1 MSNHRFIVVFLLG
14 IVLVSATLVV
24 LSWRTRVVASEA
36 TRNTLCTVAP
46 EQVEGIEISRNGTN
60 VVKLARNDAGAWG
73 IVSPYVAP
81 ADAAPVARLV
91 DALTLMP
98 LGDMRTE
105 SELAGLG
112 EEFADFGLSGTV
124 RASVRIVAGARE
136 SRVSFGALSAS
147 GRDVY
152 ARADGLFNVFSV
164 GVEALEAIPED
175 ADGFRVRTLISSA
188 GEQISG
194 IDLHKPEAPFIRLVR
209 NASGWRLSSPV
220 EAPADA
226 AVVSALVDGLVGAR
240 IAGFVMPAAA
250 HASGTGGQAVLSQS
264 ALAPYGLAA
273 EAGLSVSVRSD
284 AGTSEQIV
292 FGSSA
297 GTNLV
302 YALVQNGTAVVTLP
316 ATVADLFRTRE
327 AALRDSRVFP
337 FGVDEQVKSVSLAA
351 GRLVYVLARGA
362 NGDWR
367 LEAPVAAPADPAAA
381 AALVD
386 VVLRIRRNDVLQDA
400 ASDDAEA
407 VRVAVATSSGVHP
420 DVSVAKTVFRA
431 CGSFA
436 DLRSKT
442 LLELDSQAVRRL
454 SLKPAEGVGVSV
466 VLNPERNLWNLAEGS
481 APATVRVDAVKTLL
495 AALTRVE
502 AKSVETMAA
511 TPEDLRRCGLDA
523 PTLVIAVD
531 FEGQDAVRRN
541 LMLGAAAP
549 GGGRY
554 ATVGGADAV
563 FVLDRSTVSALMVA
577 ITER

>member
-1 MSNHRFIVVFLLG
+1 MSNNRFIAFFLSG
-14 IVLVSATLVV
+14 ILLTSAVLAL
-24 LSWRTRVVASEA
+24 LSWRTRAVASEA
-36 TRNTLCTVAP
+36 TRNTLCTLAP
-46 EQVEGIEISRNGTN
+46 EAVEGIEISRNGTN
-60 VVKLARNDAGAWG
+60 IVKLTRNDIGAWG
-73 IVSPYVAP
+73 IVNPYSAP

-91 DALTLMP
+91 DALTLLP

-105 SELAGLG
+105 SELASLG
-112 EEFADFGLSGTV
+112 EVFTDFGLSGTV
-124 RASVRIVAGARE
+124 RASVKLIAKGSE
-136 SRVSFGALSAS
+136 SQVFFGALSAS
-147 GRDVY
+147 GKDVY
-152 ARADGLFNVFSV
+152 ARADGLVNVFTV
-164 GVEALEAIPED
+164 GVEALEAIPVD

-188 GEQISG
+188 SEQISSL
-194 IDLHKPEAPFIRLVR
+194 DLHKPEAPFIRLVR
-209 NASGWRLSSPV
+209 SASGWRLSSPV
-220 EAPADA
+220 EAPADET
-226 AVVSALVDGLVGAR
+226 VVSALVDGLVGAR
-240 IAGFVMPAAA
+240 IVGFVMPSAA
-250 HASGTGGQAVLSQS
+250 HATRVGERTVLSQS
-264 ALAPYGLAA
+264 ALAPYGLAV
-273 EAGLSVSVRSD
+273 ELGLSISVKSD
-284 AGTSEQIV
+284 SGTSEQIV

-302 YALVQNGTAVVTLP
+302 YALVQNGTAVVTMP
-316 ATVADLFRTRE
+316 AAVADLFRTRE

-337 FGVDEQVKSVSLAA
+337 FGADEQVKSVSITA
-351 GRLVYVLARGA
+351 GQLVYVLARGA

-367 LEAPVAAPADPAAA
+367 LAAPVAAPADPAAA

-386 VVLRIRRNDVLQDA
+386 AVLRIRRNDVLQGAPLDGE
-400 ASDDAEA
+400 DA
-407 VRVAVATSSGVHP
+407 VRVSVATSSGGHP
-420 DVSVAKTVFRA
+420 DVSVAKAVFKE

-442 LLELDSQAVRRL
+442 LLELDVQSIRRL
-454 SLKPAEGVGVSV
+454 SLKPLEGVGVSV

-541 LMLGAAAP
+541 LMLGSVAP

-563 FVLDRSTVSALMVA
+563 FVLDRSTTSALMVS
-577 ITER
+577 ITE

>member
-1 MSNHRFIVVFLLG
+1 MSNNRFIAFFLSG
-14 IVLVSATLVV
+14 ILLTSAVLAL
-24 LSWRTRVVASEA
+24 LSWRTRAVASEA
-36 TRNTLCTVAP
+36 TRNTLCTLAP
-46 EQVEGIEISRNGTN
+46 EAVEGIEISRNGTN
-60 VVKLARNDAGAWG
+60 IVKLTRNDIGAWG
-73 IVSPYVAP
+73 IVNPYSAP

-91 DALTLMP
+91 DALTLLP

-105 SELAGLG
+105 SELASLG
-112 EEFADFGLSGTV
+112 EDFTDFGLSGTV
-124 RASVRIVAGARE
+124 RASVKLIAKGSE
-136 SRVSFGALSAS
+136 SQVFFGALSAS
-147 GRDVY
+147 GKDVY
-152 ARADGLFNVFSV
+152 ARADGLVNVFTV
-164 GVEALEAIPED
+164 GVEALEAIPVD

-188 GEQISG
+188 SEQISSL
-194 IDLHKPEAPFIRLVR
+194 DLHKPEAPFIRLVR
-209 NASGWRLSSPV
+209 SASGWRLSSPV
-220 EAPADA
+220 EAPADET
-226 AVVSALVDGLVGAR
+226 VVSALVDGLVGAR
-240 IAGFVMPAAA
+240 IVGFVMPSAA
-250 HASGTGGQAVLSQS
+250 HATRVGERTVLSQS
-264 ALAPYGLAA
+264 ALAPYGLAV
-273 EAGLSVSVRSD
+273 ELGLSISVKSD
-284 AGTSEQIV
+284 SGTSEQIV

-302 YALVQNGTAVVTLP
+302 YALVQNGTAVVTMP
-316 ATVADLFRTRE
+316 AAVADLFRTRE

-337 FGVDEQVKSVSLAA
+337 FGADEQVKSVSITA
-351 GRLVYVLARGA
+351 GQLVYVLARGA

-367 LEAPVAAPADPAAA
+367 LAAPVAAPADPAAA

-386 VVLRIRRNDVLQDA
+386 AVLRIRRNDVLQGAPLDGE
-400 ASDDAEA
+400 DA
-407 VRVAVATSSGVHP
+407 VRVSVATSSGGHP
-420 DVSVAKTVFRA
+420 DVSVAKAVFKE

-442 LLELDSQAVRRL
+442 LLELDVQSIRRL
-454 SLKPAEGVGVSV
+454 SLKPLEGVGVSV

-541 LMLGAAAP
+541 LMLGSAAP

-563 FVLDRSTVSALMVA
+563 FVLDRSTTSALMVS
-577 ITER
+577 ITE

>member
-1 MSNHRFIVVFLLG
+1 MSNNRCIAFFLSG
-14 IVLVSATLVV
+14 ILLTSAVLVF
-24 LSWRTRVVASEA
+24 LSWRTRAVASEA
-36 TRNTLCTVAP
+36 TRNTLCTLAP
-46 EQVEGIEISRNGTN
+46 EAVEGIEISRNGTN
-60 VVKLARNDAGAWG
+60 IVKLTRNDSGAWS
-73 IVSPYVAP
+73 IVNPYFAP

-91 DALTLMP
+91 DALTLLP

-105 SELAGLG
+105 SELASLG
-112 EEFADFGLSGTV
+112 EDFADFGLAGTV
-124 RASVRIVAGARE
+124 RASVKLIAKGGE
-136 SRVSFGALSAS
+136 SQVFFGALSAS
-147 GRDVY
+147 GKDVY
-152 ARADGLFNVFSV
+152 ARADGLLNVFTV
-164 GVEALEAIPED
+164 GVEALEAIPVD

-188 GEQISG
+188 GEQISSL
-194 IDLHKPEAPFIRLVR
+194 DLHKPEAPFIRLVR
-209 NASGWRLSSPV
+209 SASGWRLSSPV
-220 EAPADA
+220 EAPADET
-226 AVVSALVDGLVGAR
+226 VVSALVDGLVGAR
-240 IAGFVMPAAA
+240 IVGFVMPSAA
-250 HASGTGGQAVLSQS
+250 HATRVGERTVLSQS

-273 EAGLSVSVRSD
+273 EAGLSISVKSD
-284 AGTSEQIV
+284 SGTSEQIV

-302 YALVQNGTAVVTLP
+302 YALVQNGTAVVTMP
-316 ATVADLFRTRE
+316 AAVADLFRTRE

-337 FGVDEQVKSVSLAA
+337 FGADEQVKSVSITA
-351 GRLVYVLARGA
+351 GKLVYVLARGA

-367 LEAPVAAPADPAAA
+367 LAAPVAAPADPAAA

-386 VVLRIRRNDVLQDA
+386 AVLRIRRNDVLQGAPLDGE
-400 ASDDAEA
+400 DA
-407 VRVAVATSSGVHP
+407 VRVSVATSSGGHP
-420 DVSVAKTVFRA
+420 GVSVAKSVFKE

-442 LLELDSQAVRRL
+442 LLELDVQSIRRL
-454 SLKPAEGVGVSV
+454 SLKPLEGVGGAV
-466 VLNPERNLWNLAEGS
+466 VLNPERNQWNLAEGS

-511 TPEDLRRCGLDA
+511 TPDDLRRCGLDA

-541 LMLGAAAP
+541 IMLGAVAP

-563 FVLDRSTVSALMVA
+563 FVLDRSTTSALMVS
-577 ITER
+577 ITE

>member
-1 MSNHRFIVVFLLG
+1 MSNNRFIVFFLSG
-14 IVLVSATLVV
+14 ILLTSAVLAF
-24 LSWRTRVVASEA
+24 LSWRTRAVASEA
-36 TRNTLCTVAP
+36 TRNTLCTLAP
-46 EQVEGIEISRNGTN
+46 EAVEGIEISRNGTN
-60 VVKLARNDAGAWG
+60 IVKLTRNDIGAWG
-73 IVSPYVAP
+73 IVNPYFAP

-91 DALTLMP
+91 DALTLLP

-105 SELAGLG
+105 SELASLG
-112 EEFADFGLSGTV
+112 EDFADFGLAGTV
-124 RASVRIVAGARE
+124 RASVKLIAKGGE
-136 SRVSFGALSAS
+136 SQVFFGALSAS
-147 GRDVY
+147 GKDVY
-152 ARADGLFNVFSV
+152 ARADGLVNVFTV
-164 GVEALEAIPED
+164 GVEALEAIPVD

-188 GEQISG
+188 CEQISSL
-194 IDLHKPEAPFIRLVR
+194 DLHKPEAPFIRLVR
-209 NASGWRLSSPV
+209 SASGWRLSSPV
-220 EAPADA
+220 EAPADET
-226 AVVSALVDGLVGAR
+226 VVSALVDGLVGAR
-240 IAGFVMPAAA
+240 IVGFVMPSAA
-250 HASGTGGQAVLSQS
+250 HATRVGERTVLSQS

-273 EAGLSVSVRSD
+273 EAGLSISVKSD
-284 AGTSEQIV
+284 SGTSEQIV

-302 YALVQNGTAVVTLP
+302 YALVQNGTAVVTMP
-316 ATVADLFRTRE
+316 AAVADLFRTRE

-337 FGVDEQVKSVSLAA
+337 FGADEQVKSVSITA
-351 GRLVYVLARGA
+351 GQLVYVLARGA

-367 LEAPVAAPADPAAA
+367 LAAPVAAPADPAAA

-386 VVLRIRRNDVLQDA
+386 AVLRIRRNDVLQGAPLDGE
-400 ASDDAEA
+400 DA
-407 VRVAVATSSGVHP
+407 VRVSVATSSGGHP
-420 DVSVAKTVFRA
+420 DVSVAKAVFKE

-442 LLELDSQAVRRL
+442 LLELDVQSIRRL
-454 SLKPAEGVGVSV
+454 SLKPLEGTGVSV
-466 VLNPERNLWNLAEGS
+466 VLNPERNQWNLAEGS

-541 LMLGAAAP
+541 LMLGSVAS

-563 FVLDRSTVSALMVA
+563 FVLDRSTTSALMVS
-577 ITER
+577 ITE

>member
-1 MSNHRFIVVFLLG
+1 MSNNRFIAFFLSG
-14 IVLVSATLVV
+14 ILLTSAVLAL
-24 LSWRTRVVASEA
+24 LSWRTRAVASEA
-36 TRNTLCTVAP
+36 TRNTLCTLAP
-46 EQVEGIEISRNGTN
+46 EAVEGIEISRNGTN
-60 VVKLARNDAGAWG
+60 IVKLTRNDIGAWG
-73 IVSPYVAP
+73 IVNPYSAP

-91 DALTLMP
+91 DALTLLP

-105 SELAGLG
+105 SELASLG
-112 EEFADFGLSGTV
+112 EDFTDFGLSGTV
-124 RASVRIVAGARE
+124 RASVKLIAKGSE
-136 SRVSFGALSAS
+136 SQVFFGALSAS
-147 GRDVY
+147 GKDVY
-152 ARADGLFNVFSV
+152 ARADGLVNVFTV
-164 GVEALEAIPED
+164 GVEALEAIPVD

-188 GEQISG
+188 SEQISSL
-194 IDLHKPEAPFIRLVR
+194 DLHKPEAPFIRLVR
-209 NASGWRLSSPV
+209 SASGWRLSSPV
-220 EAPADA
+220 EAPADET
-226 AVVSALVDGLVGAR
+226 VVSALVDGLVGAR
-240 IAGFVMPAAA
+240 IVGFVMPSAA
-250 HASGTGGQAVLSQS
+250 HATRVGERTVLSQS
-264 ALAPYGLAA
+264 ALAPYGLAV
-273 EAGLSVSVRSD
+273 ELGLSISVKSD
-284 AGTSEQIV
+284 SGTSEQIV

-302 YALVQNGTAVVTLP
+302 YALVQNGTAVVTMP
-316 ATVADLFRTRE
+316 AAVADLFRTRE

-337 FGVDEQVKSVSLAA
+337 FGADEQVKSVSITA
-351 GRLVYVLARGA
+351 GQLVYVLARGA

-367 LEAPVAAPADPAAA
+367 LAAPVAAPADPAAA

-386 VVLRIRRNDVLQDA
+386 AVLRIRRNDVLQGAPLDGE
-400 ASDDAEA
+400 DA
-407 VRVAVATSSGVHP
+407 VRVSVATSSGGHP
-420 DVSVAKTVFRA
+420 DVSVAKAVFKE

-442 LLELDSQAVRRL
+442 LLELDVQSIRRL
-454 SLKPAEGVGVSV
+454 SLKPLEGVGVSV

-541 LMLGAAAP
+541 LMLGSVAP

-563 FVLDRSTVSALMVA
+563 FVLDRSTTSALMVS
-577 ITER
+577 ITE